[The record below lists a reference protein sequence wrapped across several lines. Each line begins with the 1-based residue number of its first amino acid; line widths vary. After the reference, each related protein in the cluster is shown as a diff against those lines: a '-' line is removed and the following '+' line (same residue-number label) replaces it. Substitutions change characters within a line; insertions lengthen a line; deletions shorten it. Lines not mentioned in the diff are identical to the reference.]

1 MASREKEKKRKH
13 GSRLLAWFRSPHA
26 KNTLVVICA
35 GVLIFALY
43 GLVCAPKQYDLSVGS
58 ISRETINA
66 TKDVVDE
73 VTTEE
78 KRRAA
83 AAAVEP
89 TYRFVEGVK
98 EEVLGSLSA
107 VFGELRTVHQYAQTL
122 ADENGRMKQNFSD
135 AEIEYAMTLVSSV
148 ALNRYQVTTLLRTTP
163 EAFEDMV
170 FTVSTA
176 VENAMNTTV
185 REGQVSQSIQTVL
198 QIVGFKLDVSLTQNI
213 IPTVLRACIR
223 PNMVIE
229 QEATELARQAAMDAV
244 EPIVYL
250 QGQNIIR
257 AGDRITKSQLAMLRS
272 LGLLKDDAYDLS
284 SYRGA
289 ALLVALCVLC
299 YVFSLRLT
307 VKEVLYDTRKLTVA
321 MLAMILGVGMSALF
335 HLYFSAYFVP
345 IVFVPVLL
353 CVLLGSR
360 AGFASVVPAAV
371 LIAGLAA
378 GNNSSF
384 LYEMIL
390 LMVMGLTGGICCVIF
405 MKSHPQRIRV
415 LLSGLISAAVNMVAI
430 PAILWMTSTE
440 MSSLLPD
447 SLWAMGGGVL
457 SSVLALALQP
467 VFEAVFRLA
476 TPSKLL
482 ELCNPN
488 QPLLRR
494 LQIEAPGTYHH
505 ALIVA
510 NLSEAAAEKI
520 GANPNLARAA
530 GYYHD
535 IGKLKRPLYFK
546 ENQMGENL
554 HDKLD
559 PYVSSAILTSHTK
572 DGYQMALQQK
582 IPQEVANIILQHHG
596 DTPVMFFYHK
606 ALQMSNGSPVDMK
619 EFRYEGPRPNTRE
632 AAIVM
637 LADTIEAAV
646 RSMQDPTPKAI
657 NQFIERLVRGKLEDG
672 QLSDSPLTLR
682 DIDDIC
688 DAFSGVL
695 KGVFHERIEY
705 PEVQHHVP
713 VQPSPSIAAQ
723 PETPAPAA
731 QPQPAAPVPAPPP
744 QKPVQTPAAP
754 QQAAVQT
761 PAASQ
766 QAAVQAPAAPQQ
778 AAVQTAAAP
787 QQKTA
792 PVPAASQ
799 QQAAAVPAVP
809 PQQADPE
816 AAAPQQEP
824 RPTQTPGGTENQSAD
839 AVGSSEKTE
848 IPADAEKPE
857 EPAETAQ
864 AGEPDADRPEAE
876 KAVPDAESTREAAE

>member
-1 MASREKEKKRKH
+1 MASGEKEKERTH
-13 GSRLLAWFRSPHA
+13 FFARLFAWFRSVHA
-26 KNTLVVICA
+26 KNTLIVICA
-35 GVLIFALY
+35 AVLLFALY

-98 EEVLGSLSA
+98 EEVLSSLA
-107 VFGELRTVHQYAQTL
+107 GVFGELRTVQQYAQTL
-122 ADENGRMKQNFSD
+122 IDESGNVKQSFSD
-135 AEIEYAMTLVSSV
+135 AEIEYAMGLVSTVS
-148 ALNRYQVTTLLRTTP
+148 LNRYQITTLLRTSS
-163 EAFEDMV
+163 ESFEDMV
-170 FTVSTA
+170 ATVSTA
-176 VENAMNTTV
+176 VENTLNTTV
-185 REGQVSQSIQTVL
+185 REGQVNQSIQTVL

-213 IPTVLRACIR
+213 IPTVLRTCVK

-272 LGLLKDDAYDLS
+272 LGLLKDNNYDLS
-284 SYRGA
+284 SYQGA
-289 ALLVALCVLC
+289 ALLIVLC
-299 YVFSLRLT
+299 IVCFIFSLRLT
-307 VKEVLYDTRKLTVA
+307 AKEVLLDTRKLTVA
-321 MLAMILGVGMSALF
+321 MLAAVLGVGLSALF

-345 IVFVPVLL
+345 LVFVPVLL

-360 AGFASVVPAAV
+360 AGFSSIAPMSI

-390 LMVMGLTGGICCVIF
+390 LLVMGLTGGSCCVLF

-415 LLSGLISAAVNMVAI
+415 LTSGLISAVINLLVI
-430 PAILWMTSTE
+430 LAILWMTSTE
-440 MSSLLPD
+440 MNNLLPTG
-447 SLWAMGGGVL
+447 LWAMGGGVL
-457 SSVLALALQP
+457 SSILAVAMQP
-467 VFEAVFRLA
+467 VFEAVFRLS

-494 LQIEAPGTYHH
+494 LQLEAPGTYHH

-520 GANPNLARAA
+520 GANPYLARAA

-554 HDKLD
+554 HDGLD

-582 IPQEVANIILQHHG
+582 IPQEVADIILQHHG

-619 EFRYEGPRPNTRE
+619 EFRYEGPRPNSRE

-713 VQPSPSIAAQ
+713 VQPSPSIA
-723 PETPAPAA
+723 
-731 QPQPAAPVPAPPP
+731 PQS
-744 QKPVQTPAAP
+744 
-754 QQAAVQT
+754 AVQT
-761 PAASQ
+761 PAAASQ
-766 QAAVQAPAAPQQ
+766 PAGS
-778 AAVQTAAAP
+778 VNS
-787 QQKTA
+787 A
-792 PVPAASQ
+792 PVQ
-799 QQAAAVPAVP
+799 KAAAVPSVSQLQAVP
-809 PQQADPE
+809 SDQIQPALQAAGAAGSAPTEKEVPDQRQKESTNQADAGQPGEFPAPE
-816 AAAPQQEP
+816 TAADNPAVSA
-824 RPTQTPGGTENQSAD
+824 GGESA
-839 AVGSSEKTE
+839 SRQC
-848 IPADAEKPE
+848 PDAEK
-857 EPAETAQ
+857 AES
-864 AGEPDADRPEAE
+864 EAE
-876 KAVPDAESTREAAE
+876 HSGEAAQNDA